1 MIHEG
6 TNKLA
11 AVNTSISEEDQVVKL
26 LGSLPGSYSTL
37 VTVLETRFVD
47 LTLNYVQQALMSEE
61 QRRKEQSDVTT
72 SSNTDAALTTS
83 GNYTHRSGTQE
94 NLLQVWFC

>member
-37 VTVLETRFVD
+37 VTVLET
-47 LTLNYVQQALMSEE
+47 LNYVQQTLMSEE

>member
-37 VTVLETRFVD
+37 VTVLET
-47 LTLNYVQQALMSEE
+47 LNYVQQTLMSEE
-61 QRRKEQSDVTT
+61 QRRKEPSDVTT